1 MPSFIN
7 IDQFAEAR
15 SHELSHFTKNMKTK
29 LSSKLAHQ
37 MLPKHMRRRAMA
49 HNHYQIPVR
58 IRLQALKDLSGSEKP
73 GELKRSKCRRH
84 RRKLRY
90 LLHLYEI
97 RQRRHRWMETHVW
110 HAKRFKMINMHW
122 NGGCRVPL
130 NCNDKSTRCIYKLC
144 QKESACIAD
153 LSYYSHIWIKKD
165 ALDKILKH
173 EDVQYSIKVER
184 GCGQNYRE
192 ELKIFERSKDG
203 DRILLALVDLIVL
216 NSAAKYIMI
225 IHPSVTQEV
234 VLTLEKIVGQPLD
247 YFGEIKWT
255 NDMKII
261 AKNISLHHFYNVLQP
276 IAAPDSQNLF
286 NAIERCNFSD
296 SLLSEGQAVVFN
308 VDRAKL

>member
-1 MPSFIN
+1 M
-7 IDQFAEAR
+7 
-15 SHELSHFTKNMKTK
+15 
-29 LSSKLAHQ
+29 
-37 MLPKHMRRRAMA
+37 
-49 HNHYQIPVR
+49 
-58 IRLQALKDLSGSEKP
+58 
-73 GELKRSKCRRH
+73 
-84 RRKLRY
+84 
-90 LLHLYEI
+90 
-97 RQRRHRWMETHVW
+97 
-110 HAKRFKMINMHW
+110 
-122 NGGCRVPL
+122 
-130 NCNDKSTRCIYKLC
+130 
-144 QKESACIAD
+144 
-153 LSYYSHIWIKKD
+153 
-165 ALDKILKH
+165 
-173 EDVQYSIKVER
+173 
-184 GCGQNYRE
+184 
-192 ELKIFERSKDG
+192 
-203 DRILLALVDLIVL
+203 IVL